1 MKSGKKAR
9 KTSRVDQS
17 HNRVLETLNQVW
29 LAGLGA
35 VSRSQ
40 AAGPKMLNELAK
52 EGTHIQARTRAVAGN
67 AVRDVQA
74 RVHHALNQ
82 LPPVLILKEIR
93 ALAKRIGAI
102 DSKIDKLASARRS
115 PRKARVVRKRRQP
128 R

>member
-9 KTSRVDQS
+9 KTSRVHQT
-17 HNRVLETLNQVW
+17 HNRVLESLNQVW

-35 VSRSQ
+35 VSSSHT
-40 AAGPKMLNELAK
+40 AGPKLLNQLAK
-52 EGTHIQARTRAVAGN
+52 EGTRIQARTRDVAGK

-82 LPPVLILKEIR
+82 LPPVLILKEIQ

-102 DSKIDKLASARRS
+102 DAKIDKLASARRS

-128 R
+128 G